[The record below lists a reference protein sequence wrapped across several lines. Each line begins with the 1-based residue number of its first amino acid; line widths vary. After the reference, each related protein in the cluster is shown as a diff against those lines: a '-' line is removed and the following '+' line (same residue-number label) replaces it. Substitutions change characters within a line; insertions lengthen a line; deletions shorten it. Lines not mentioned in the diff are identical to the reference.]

1 MENTNSHILSG
12 KSISKNFG
20 GLQAL
25 LDVSFEV
32 GDGMIF
38 AIIGPNGAGKTT
50 LFNLISGFD
59 RDYSGEF
66 IFKNED
72 ISQYP
77 PHDITLRGI
86 ARTFQNVRLFKNLT
100 VLENVAVGCHG
111 WISPHYVRTIFGFR
125 STVRQERVIKD
136 YAIQM
141 LRFVGLAD
149 KENEEVE
156 SLPLGEQ
163 KLLEIARSLAA
174 KPKLLLLDE
183 PGAGLNDR
191 EMDDLKEIIFKN
203 KENSITQ
210 IIVDHNM
217 KFVMNISD
225 EIMVL
230 NFGTIVANGTPEA
243 IVNDEKVIEVYLGK
257 EEDLV

>member
-1 MENTNSHILSG
+1 MLNV
-12 KSISKNFG
+12 
-20 GLQAL
+20 
-25 LDVSFEV
+25 DFEV
-32 GDGMIF
+32 EDGMIF

-66 IFKNED
+66 IFKNEN
-72 ISQYP
+72 ISQHP

-100 VLENVAVGCHG
+100 ALENVAVGCHG
-111 WISPHYVRTIFGFR
+111 WISPHYAWTIFGFR
-125 STVRQERVIKD
+125 STVRQERIIKD
-136 YAIQM
+136 YAMQM

-149 KENEEVE
+149 KGNEEVE
-156 SLPLGEQ
+156 SLALGEQ
-163 KLLEIARSLAA
+163 KLLEIARALAA

-210 IIVDHNM
+210 IIVEHNM

-230 NFGTIVANGTPEA
+230 NFGTIVANGSPKK
-243 IVNDEKVIEVYLGK
+243 IVNDENVIEVYLGK

>member
-1 MENTNSHILSG
+1 MKNKNSPILSG
-12 KSISKNFG
+12 RSISKNFG

-25 LDVSFEV
+25 LDVNFDV
-32 GDGMIF
+32 ADGMIF

-50 LFNLISGFD
+50 LFNLVSGFD

-66 IFKNED
+66 IFENKV

-100 VLENVAVGCHG
+100 ALENVAVGCHG
-111 WISPHYVRTIFGFR
+111 WISPRYARTLFDLR
-125 STVRQERVIKD
+125 STVRQEKIIKD
-136 YAIQM
+136 YAMQM
-141 LRFVGLAD
+141 LRFVGLAE

-183 PGAGLNDR
+183 PGAGLNER
-191 EMDDLKEIIFKN
+191 EMGDLKEIIFKN
-203 KENSITQ
+203 KENGITQ
-210 IIVDHNM
+210 IIVEHNM

-230 NFGTIVANGTPEA
+230 NFGTIVADGTPEV
-243 IVNDEKVIEVYLGK
+243 IVRNEKVIEVYLGK
-257 EEDLV
+257 EENLV

>member
-1 MENTNSHILSG
+1 MALIG
-12 KSISKNFG
+12 MRDVCWGFG
-20 GLQAL
+20 DPPL
-25 LDVSFEV
+25 LDRITFQIEK
-32 GDGMIF
+32 GERH

-66 IFKNED
+66 IFNNEN
-72 ISQYP
+72 ISQHP
-77 PHDITLRGI
+77 PHDITLGGI

-100 VLENVAVGCHG
+100 ALENVAVGCHG
-111 WISPHYVRTIFGFR
+111 WISPHYAWTIFGFR
-125 STVRQERVIKD
+125 STVRQERIIKD
-136 YAIQM
+136 YAMQM

-156 SLPLGEQ
+156 SLALGEQ
-163 KLLEIARSLAA
+163 KLLEIARALAA

-210 IIVDHNM
+210 IIVEHNM

-230 NFGTIVANGTPEA
+230 NFGTIVANGSPEE
-243 IVNDEKVIEVYLGK
+243 IVSDENVIEVYLGK